1 MAAPVRKRRE
11 ASEAA
16 QTGWS
21 LRHPL
26 SKRILEIELVSDH
39 PVCGAAVASRLF
51 IDAAASPPH
60 EALTRRGVVP
70 SICDFLCKAPR
81 RGTPS
86 LAIHSHLSSPG
97 FSFGAAFQNDTHP
110 GLAPGA
116 TLCRRSAAEYRRFRN
131 LLHTFGV
138 STLREDARHGRRFR
152 LSDPEKSA
160 FWCHSGRSADIRQR
174 RFERSSLSS
183 QLLSAQA
190 CLQLLDLV
198 LKPKDL

>member
-1 MAAPVRKRRE
+1 MP
-11 ASEAA
+11 
-16 QTGWS
+16 QP
-21 LRHPL
+21 PL
-26 SKRILEIELVSDH
+26 
-39 PVCGAAVASRLF
+39 
-51 IDAAASPPH
+51 
-60 EALTRRGVVP
+60 LTRPSRGGEWCPVFATFCAKP
-70 SICDFLCKAPR
+70 RGGEHPPLQFIHTFPARGFLAGLRSKT
-81 RGTPS
+81 TPT
-86 LAIHSHLSSPG
+86 PG
-97 FSFGAAFQNDTHP
+97 WR
-110 GLAPGA
+110 PGA

-152 LSDPEKSA
+152 LSDPEKPA

-198 LKPKDL
+198 LKPEDL